1 MANHSFTIINVFK
14 GLQTVEYGRDKPTIH
29 NCITT
34 GLDHHDNVITLHN
47 TVTEEVQLAE
57 DMNICLLKSNFNT
70 CSE

>member
-1 MANHSFTIINVFK
+1 MANHSFIIINVFK
-14 GLQTVEYGRDKPTIH
+14 GLQTVGLSLPYSTIN

-34 GLDHHDNVITLHN
+34 GLDHHDNEITLHD

-70 CSE
+70 CPE